1 MLQRVKGSIM
11 SLSSTIH
18 AREREMLE
26 TLKLRKGLPYAQAIQ
41 YAAVALAITEVS
53 LAASK
58 MPQHLAERLLREHR
72 EAVLLSLSLIGA
84 DSSSPEFTK
93 KEAALIEDIHT
104 IYEARMET
112 FNQVFGALSKD

>member
-1 MLQRVKGSIM
+1 M
-11 SLSSTIH
+11 SLSSTLH

-41 YAAVALAITEVS
+41 YAAVALAIAEVS

-58 MPQHLAERLLREHR
+58 MPSHLSERLLREHR

-93 KEAALIEDIHT
+93 KEAELIEDIHT

-112 FNQVFGALSKD
+112 FNQIFSALSKD